1 MKKVLFDTNI
11 ILDIALK
18 RDLFFEDAFKL
29 FRLIDQKRLKA
40 ILQHPR

>member
-18 RDLFFEDAFKL
+18 CEPHFENAFQLFS
-29 FRLIDQKRLKA
+29 LIDR
-40 ILQHPR
+40 

>member
-18 RDLFFEDAFKL
+18 SSLGDSYVGSQLCFKS
-29 FRLIDQKRLKA
+29 FVQKFWTS
-40 ILQHPR
+40 